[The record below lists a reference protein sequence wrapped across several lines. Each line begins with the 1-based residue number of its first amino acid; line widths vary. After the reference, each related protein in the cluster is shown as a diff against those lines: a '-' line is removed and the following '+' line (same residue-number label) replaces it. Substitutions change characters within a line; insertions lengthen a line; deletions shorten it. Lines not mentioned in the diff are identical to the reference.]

1 MEQTLDIKDLGRFFR
16 LDRCFLFN
24 LSRFNEI
31 FRGVHDIVEILILLI
46 GIILAF
52 IVLLIR

>member
-1 MEQTLDIKDLGRFFR
+1 MEQTLDIKDLGRFIR
-16 LDRCFLFN
+16 LDRCFLFS
-24 LSRFNEI
+24 LSGFHEI
-31 FRGVHDIVEILILLI
+31 FRGVYDIIEILILLI